1 MIQVVLSTVGKSHDT
16 HGYGD
21 TPLIPFLAMK
31 KGGERVVCGEPIKSV
46 KNSGGVIKDVNKYIT
61 YSIFSH
67 ALANAE
73 ESASRQQRLFVGYL
87 FIYRGISYCL
97 RFAP

>member
-21 TPLIPFLAMK
+21 TPLIPFLTMK
-31 KGGERVVCGEPIKSV
+31 KGGQRVVRGEPIKSV
-46 KNSGGVIKDVNKYIT
+46 KKSGGVIKDVNKYMTGNIL
-61 YSIFSH
+61 SH
-67 ALANAE
+67 SLLKAE

>member
-1 MIQVVLSTVGKSHDT
+1 MTGNIL
-16 HGYGD
+16 
-21 TPLIPFLAMK
+21 
-31 KGGERVVCGEPIKSV
+31 
-46 KNSGGVIKDVNKYIT
+46 
-61 YSIFSH
+61 SH

-87 FIYRGISYCL
+87 FIYRGISYSL